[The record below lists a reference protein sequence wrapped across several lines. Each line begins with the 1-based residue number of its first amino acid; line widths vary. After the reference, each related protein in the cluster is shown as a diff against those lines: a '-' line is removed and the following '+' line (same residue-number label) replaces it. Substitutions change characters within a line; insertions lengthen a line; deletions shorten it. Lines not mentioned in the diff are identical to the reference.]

1 MPLKAHPA
9 LRRFALTLLTS
20 LLVSVLMLL
29 LYISQPPLLHQ
40 IDQKIY
46 DAFLTSRV
54 APPPS
59 TVPVLVDIDENSLAR
74 YGQWPWP
81 RYLVA
86 RLIENLSRNGAASV
100 ALDILLA
107 EADRSSP
114 KVLRQQLRRDFGAEL
129 DLGALPQQLVDNDV
143 LLAETLAQSPSVLGI
158 FMQFKKGLSP
168 PSPLPKATGLAEQ
181 TPAGAPSPRET
192 VLRATSALLPLPIF
206 SNAAPVGAINVAP
219 GVDGVVREIPL
230 LYRLGDKIYANLSL
244 RALMRGLGA
253 QTMIL
258 RSGPQ
263 GLTEIRVGPY
273 RIPVTAEG

>member
-168 PSPLPKATGLAEQ
+168 PSPLPKATGLAR
-181 TPAGAPSPRET
+181 TDPGWRAFPARNRAARHLSPAAAAHFQQRSAGGSHQRGAR
-192 VLRATSALLPLPIF
+192 R
-206 SNAAPVGAINVAP
+206 
-219 GVDGVVREIPL
+219 
-230 LYRLGDKIYANLSL
+230 
-244 RALMRGLGA
+244 
-253 QTMIL
+253 
-258 RSGPQ
+258 
-263 GLTEIRVGPY
+263 
-273 RIPVTAEG
+273 

>member
-168 PSPLPKATGLAEQ
+168 PSPLPKATALAEQ

-192 VLRATSALLPLPIF
+192 SACAPPQPCCRCPFSATQRRWEPSTWRPALTALCAKFLCCIAWATKFTPI
-206 SNAAPVGAINVAP
+206 SPC
-219 GVDGVVREIPL
+219 
-230 LYRLGDKIYANLSL
+230 
-244 RALMRGLGA
+244 
-253 QTMIL
+253 
-258 RSGPQ
+258 GP
-263 GLTEIRVGPY
+263 
-273 RIPVTAEG
+273 